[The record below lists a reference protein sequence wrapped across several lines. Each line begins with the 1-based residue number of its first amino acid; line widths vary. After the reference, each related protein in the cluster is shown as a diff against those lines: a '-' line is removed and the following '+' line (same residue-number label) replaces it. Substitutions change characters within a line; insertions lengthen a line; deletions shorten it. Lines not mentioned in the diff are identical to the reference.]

1 MRQSLFSLAKPV
13 NLCDDISRLSGD
25 CRRRSRLAQ
34 GAVPA
39 ICGEQE
45 FLAELKT
52 EGYTC

>member
-1 MRQSLFSLAKPV
+1 VEIAGGV
-13 NLCDDISRLSGD
+13 TE
-25 CRRRSRLAQ
+25 LAQ
-34 GAVPA
+34 GAVPP